1 MRKAGIRVSTHNLTF
16 AANTN
21 GAHQVTLDGAV
32 LEGPHSALFDD
43 CTIEYRDRLHA
54 EWTAEELSMRPHRVH
69 ARTTITTSQLRVE
82 VMIAQLVINGQY
94 VFDFIDFDVALLD
107 DRFCPEGVWGR
118 TACHQNVQQVDSSA
132 YEVSRCKCRFFTGS
146 C

>member
-16 AANTN
+16 AADTN

-32 LEGPHSALFDD
+32 LEGPYSALFDD
-43 CTIEYRDRLHA
+43 CTIEYRDRLHV

-82 VMIAQLVINGQY
+82 VMIANWLS
-94 VFDFIDFDVALLD
+94 
-107 DRFCPEGVWGR
+107 
-118 TACHQNVQQVDSSA
+118 TDSMCSTSLTSTSH
-132 YEVSRCKCRFFTGS
+132 YWMIVLS
-146 C
+146 